1 LVVIRQTSWPL
12 LVESRRTPRRTGFL
26 PYLLRELALRRSFS
40 VVRRIGT
47 VPSGHAS
54 PVACHACTTTSPT
67 LLLPLLLPRVKLQFL
82 GLSGGS

>member
-1 LVVIRQTSWPL
+1 M
-12 LVESRRTPRRTGFL
+12 

-67 LLLPLLLPRVKLQFL
+67 LLLPLPLLPRVKLQFL

>member
-1 LVVIRQTSWPL
+1 
-12 LVESRRTPRRTGFL
+12 VESRRALLARAFIPNRRA
-26 PYLLRELALRRSFS
+26 ELARSTSRF

-54 PVACHACTTTSPT
+54 PVACHACATTSPT
-67 LLLPLLLPRVKLQFL
+67 LLLPLPLLPRVKLQFL